1 MFKSFDR
8 EVPPL
13 GTHPADIVI
22 QNIYYVYIIN
32 ERLILRLG
40 ALRDGSQVQVLSTC
54 TNRESLAVLHYVL

>member
-22 QNIYYVYIIN
+22 QNIYYVYIK
-32 ERLILRLG
+32 
-40 ALRDGSQVQVLSTC
+40 
-54 TNRESLAVLHYVL
+54 SLYSFLYKKIGNL

>member
-22 QNIYYVYIIN
+22 QNIYYVYIIAKYICMKQN
-32 ERLILRLG
+32 SEQ
-40 ALRDGSQVQVLSTC
+40 SK
-54 TNRESLAVLHYVL
+54 